1 MGPTPTWKA
10 ATLYDDP
17 SRHWRTSLI
26 YEVATGLDARAMLD
40 NGCYVFSPERAAR
53 ETAGTLRHCPII
65 SQAQGSVHQSQF
77 HLEVAGGPSPLV
89 AMGEADV
96 ILFVSAGE
104 GAVEIGDRR
113 FDIAATD
120 GIYVRAGEGFSAE
133 TPIEGTILTVLAAAC
148 RRWRHRASLTP
159 GRDCSSASAP
169 ERVVKVDADQRR
181 AMGERWF
188 QMLVDK
194 AVGSTTAAQFI
205 GHIPLSKAEPHRH
218 LYEE

>member
-1 MGPTPTWKA
+1 
-10 ATLYDDP
+10 
-17 SRHWRTSLI
+17 
-26 YEVATGLDARAMLD
+26 MLD
-40 NGCYVFSPERAAR
+40 NGCYVFSPERAAQ
-53 ETAGTLRHCPII
+53 ETVGTLRHCPII

-77 HLEVAGGPSPLV
+77 HLEVAGGPSPIM
-89 AMGEADV
+89 AMGDADV

-104 GAVEIGDRR
+104 GAVEIGERR

-120 GIYVRAGEGFSAE
+120 GVYVRAGEGFRL
-133 TPIEGTILTVLAAAC
+133 TPIEGTILTVLAAGLPAVA
-148 RRWRHRASLTP
+148 RPSFP
-159 GRDCSSASAP
+159 GAWPKAFDASAP

-205 GHIPLSKAEPHRH
+205 GQYSAQQGGAAPAFV
-218 LYEE
+218 